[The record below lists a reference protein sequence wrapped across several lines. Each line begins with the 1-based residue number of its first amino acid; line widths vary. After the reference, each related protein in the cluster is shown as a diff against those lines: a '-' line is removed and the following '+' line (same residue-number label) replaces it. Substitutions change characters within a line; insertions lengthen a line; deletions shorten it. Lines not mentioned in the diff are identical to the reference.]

1 MDGALGTSMV
11 CGTGAIM
18 KPLFIPN
25 ETPQRGPYRRRD
37 STHRPL
43 ARGHVHD
50 LLHHRVAQHL
60 IQHSPDWFFRPS
72 WPAGLYRVTQSQGL
86 HVISGIASIPLLLAK
101 LWSVFPKLFSMP
113 LIHSLPH
120 ALERLSILVLSASAF
135 FEVTT
140 GLLNIA
146 QNYRGISSSRKSTTR
161 LPGSRSGPSRST
173 SRS

>member
-1 MDGALGTSMV
+1 
-11 CGTGAIM
+11 
-18 KPLFIPN
+18 
-25 ETPQRGPYRRRD
+25 
-37 STHRPL
+37 
-43 ARGHVHD
+43 
-50 LLHHRVAQHL
+50 LLSHL

-72 WPAGLYRVTQSQGL
+72 RPAGLYRVTQGL

-120 ALERLSILVLSASAF
+120 ALEWLSVLVLSASAF